1 MTIRDNV
8 ETILHAD
15 EESRGNDKRLI
26 MLYWKQIDNVDFSK
40 FESEFV
46 EKATMPES
54 IRRARQLIQ
63 EEGKYLPND
72 EIVLKRRARQSDMKN
87 SIVKHREVL

>member
-1 MTIRDNV
+1 MTIKENV
-8 ETILHAD
+8 ESILLSD

-26 MLYWKQIDNVDFSK
+26 MLYWRDIDGINFSR
-40 FESEFV
+40 FESEFT

-63 EEGKYLPND
+63 EDGRCLPSD
-72 EIVLKRRARQSDMKN
+72 DILLKRRKRQEEMKS
-87 SIVKHREVL
+87 SIITNREVI